1 MPVQGAG
8 LFQQL
13 SAADL
18 SALGELLRYMFYM
31 GGVLMIGHGIWKMIE
46 ASQAGKQEGTLG
58 FRSLLIGS
66 ALMGMGPIIN
76 FISSSM
82 LTAPMPAGDFNR
94 ILDFAVV
101 EPGYVPN
108 PAAGS
113 ANYTAVTSTFINMMV
128 LFGYWSV
135 GKGLLMLKKTS
146 DGAAPHMDEGAL
158 SGLTHIVFGCLLINI
173 RVVLPSVLVTL
184 LGFNASVVAAFMG

>member
-1 MPVQGAG
+1 MPVPGTG

-31 GGVLMIGHGIWKMIE
+31 GGVLMIGHGIWKMVE

-82 LTAPMPAGDFNR
+82 LTAPLSAGDFNR

-101 EPGYVPN
+101 EPGPV
-108 PAAGS
+108 S
-113 ANYTAVTSTFINMMV
+113 TTTSTANYSAVTSTFINMMV